1 MGANMKFAVITLSDK
16 GYANEREDLTGPA
29 LIDFVQNNLAD
40 MELAYYKIIPDD
52 KDMLKEEL
60 TKLCDQNID
69 LVITNGSTGIA
80 PRDIAPDVTALVIE
94 KRLWGF
100 EEAMRLKSF
109 EKTKTAIVSRACVGT
124 RKNTLI
130 INLPGSPKAAI
141 ENIGF
146 IYEAIPHT
154 IKKLQGDQTPC
165 ASV

>member
-1 MGANMKFAVITLSDK
+1 MKFAVITLSDK
-16 GYANEREDLTGPA
+16 GYTKEREDLTGPA

-40 MELAYYKIIPDD
+40 MELVYYKIIPDD
-52 KDMLKEEL
+52 KDMLREEL
-60 TKLCDQNID
+60 IELCDKNID

-80 PRDIAPDVTALVIE
+80 PRDIAPDVTALLIE

-141 ENIGF
+141 ENISF

>member
-1 MGANMKFAVITLSDK
+1 MKFAIITLSDK
-16 GYANEREDLTGPA
+16 GYAKERKDVTGPA
-29 LIDFVQNNLAD
+29 LIDFIQKNLD
-40 MELAYYKIIPDD
+40 FMELSYYKIIPDD
-52 KDMLKEEL
+52 KDMLKKEL
-60 TKLCDQNID
+60 LDLCEANID
-69 LVITNGSTGIA
+69 LVVTNGSTGIA
-80 PRDIAPDVTALVIE
+80 PRDIAPDVTQELIE

-109 EKTKTAIVSRACVGT
+109 EKTPTAIVSRACVGT

-146 IYEAIPHT
+146 IYKAIEHT

-165 ASV
+165 AGAV

>member
-1 MGANMKFAVITLSDK
+1 MKLAVITLSDK
-16 GYANEREDLTGPA
+16 GFSKEREDLTGPA
-29 LIDFVQNNLAD
+29 LIDFLKQNLNNMQL
-40 MELAYYKIIPDD
+40 EYYKVIPDD
-52 KDMLKEEL
+52 EEMLKKEL
-60 TKLCDQNID
+60 IDLSDQNID
-69 LVITNGSTGIA
+69 LIVTNGSTGIA
-80 PRDIAPDVTALVIE
+80 PRDIAPDVTQELIE

-109 EKTKTAIVSRACVGT
+109 EKTPTAIVSRACVGT

-146 IYEAIPHT
+146 IYKAIEHT

-165 ASV
+165 AGAV